1 MVAFA
6 ASRRVE
12 AMKYPAMT
20 RSSLIWVVAT
30 ALSWTMACG
39 SPSRSLLGGDA
50 GASVS
55 ANGGAASAG
64 SSGKGA
70 SGGGGADL
78 VDLETGTAGEGG
90 SHDAVCGGTTL
101 AASPKLV
108 NVLLVVDKSSS
119 MSATPTGFGDSKWN
133 GLRAALTSALDAG
146 SGKVAFGLDFFP
158 SSGGPSVPLPNGC
171 ALPTSGA
178 PTVAVSPAAP
188 TVDAIK
194 KALEDNSPAGA
205 TPTAAGLGRALAYYT
220 TGAGAALKGEH
231 YVLLA
236 TDGGPNCD
244 DGLSCEAA
252 SCTVNMD
259 GLCPASTNCCDPQL
273 DPAGPGK
280 CLDDGATVAM
290 VKQLAQANI
299 KTFVVGIPGTEA
311 YGSTLESI
319 AIEGGE
325 PNPSAPPSYF
335 AISAA
340 GGVKALS
347 EVLTNITTGLITS
360 CELVLSE
367 QLPALDKINVVIDGN
382 TILEGDADGW
392 SLDSSS
398 TPPTIVL
405 KGATCA
411 RVSKSGAEKLT
422 VTFGCPTEHVK

>member
-1 MVAFA
+1 MH
-6 ASRRVE
+6 STMR
-12 AMKYPAMT
+12 
-20 RSSLIWVVAT
+20 RSSLIWFAPT
-30 ALSWTMACG
+30 AFSWAIACG
-39 SPSRSLLGGDA
+39 SPSRGLLGGEA
-50 GASVS
+50 GTSVS
-55 ANGGAASAG
+55 ANGGADSAG
-64 SSGKGA
+64 SSGKRA
-70 SGGGGADL
+70 SGGADL
-78 VDLETGTAGEGG
+78 GDIEPGAAGTGGPDEPL
-90 SHDAVCGGTTL
+90 CGGTTL

-158 SSGGPSVPLPNGC
+158 SSGSPSVPLPNGC
-171 ALPTSGA
+171 SLPTSGV
-178 PTVAVSPAAP
+178 PTVAVAVDAA
-188 TVDAIK
+188 TVGAIK
-194 KALEDNSPAGA
+194 KALVDNSPAGA
-205 TPTAAGLGRALAYYT
+205 TPTAAALGRALAYYT
-220 TGAGAALKGEH
+220 TGSGAALKGEH

-244 DGLSCEAA
+244 DALSCEAT

-259 GLCPASTNCCDPQL
+259 GLCPASTNCCDAQL

-290 VKQLAQANI
+290 VKRLAQANI

-311 YGSTLESI
+311 YGTTLESI

-325 PNPSAPPSYF
+325 PNPNAPPSYF

-340 GGVKALS
+340 DGVNALS
-347 EVLTNITTGLITS
+347 QVLTKITTGLITS
-360 CELVLSE
+360 CELVLNE
-367 QLPALDKINVVIDGN
+367 QPPDLDKINVVIDGN
-382 TILEGDADGW
+382 TILEGDANGW
-392 SLDSSS
+392 ALDSSS

-405 KGATCA
+405 KGATCT
-411 RVSKSGAEKLT
+411 RVSQSGAEKLT